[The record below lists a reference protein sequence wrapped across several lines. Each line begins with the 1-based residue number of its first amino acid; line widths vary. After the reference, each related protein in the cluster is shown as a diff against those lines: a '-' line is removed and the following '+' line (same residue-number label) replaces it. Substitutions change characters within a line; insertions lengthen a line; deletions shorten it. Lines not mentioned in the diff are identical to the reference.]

1 MQSVLSIRP
10 RIAPLGWRVRW
21 NRGAYWGTRWLHYGL
36 LAALPLLLVK
46 SLLPG
51 PTALWVLSVAIVGAG
66 GGLLYG
72 LSRPIALSDLARL
85 IEERL
90 ALQARLSTALE
101 YYDRQER
108 SPFALGLY
116 RDAFRVLPLFKGKEI
131 LPVCLPRGRPGR
143 GSAPDRERDDGP
155 ESPDLMHRGAF
166 LPTTRVESRGES

>member
-1 MQSVLSIRP
+1 MQSVLSIRS

-21 NRGAYWGTRWLHYGL
+21 HRGAYWGTRWLHYGL

-51 PTALWVLSVAIVGAG
+51 PTAPWVLSVAIVGAG

-72 LSRPIALSDLARL
+72 LSRPIALLGLTRL

-90 ALQARLSTALE
+90 ALQACLSTALE
-101 YYDRQER
+101 YHDRQDR
-108 SPFALGLY
+108 SPFALALY
-116 RDAFRVLPLFKGKEI
+116 RDAFRVLPLFRGKEI

-143 GSAPDRERDDGP
+143 GSAPDRERDDGA

-166 LPTTRVESRGES
+166 PAHDSR